1 MTSDGSNSLLI
12 KQNDKFELEGDLK
25 GYNIIG
31 RGTLVIKDV
40 SKLDAG
46 KYEMRVQ
53 VVGSKIKKKTEIVVG
68 SKWYCKESGQDWHR
82 CIHHG
87 ILSGHYIP
95 IYEPRIRDHMDKIK
109 YHILEYFTQ

>member
-53 VVGSKIKKKTEIVVG
+53 VVGSKIKKTTEIVVG
-68 SKWYCKESGQDWHR
+68 SK
-82 CIHHG
+82 
-87 ILSGHYIP
+87 
-95 IYEPRIRDHMDKIK
+95 
-109 YHILEYFTQ
+109 